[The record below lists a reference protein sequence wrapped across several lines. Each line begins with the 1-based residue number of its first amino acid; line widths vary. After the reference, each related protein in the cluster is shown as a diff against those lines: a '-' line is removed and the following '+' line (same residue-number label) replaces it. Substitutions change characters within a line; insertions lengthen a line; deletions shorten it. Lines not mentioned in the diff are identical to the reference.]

1 MTEGNDIYLVC
12 EPCQKANENDFGVK
26 LAGRTQRSWYS
37 HVVPNKHFDQWLE
50 KHRNCGGRG
59 NPDHFVLAH
68 RFGRNHDQTT
78 LEAAVKLAL
87 VN

>member
-1 MTEGNDIYLVC
+1 MTEGNVLFLVC
-12 EPCQKANENDFGVK
+12 KPCEAAKEPDFGVK
-26 LAGRTQRSWYS
+26 LAGRTKISWYAS
-37 HVVPNKHFDQWLE
+37 LVPNKQFDRWLE

-68 RFGRNHDQTT
+68 QFERNADQAT
-78 LEAAVKLAL
+78 LEAAVKLAM